1 VQKTQGAEMKNRIEL
16 TKKAKVILFGVIS
29 IILLMQ
35 PALAEKYQIS
45 LFVGMNH
52 VFQYGSEG
60 DYVFSENDFPVT
72 PAHTPPNLGASFAL
86 YIKDN
91 IALELDWR
99 YTLSSKLMLVDPSD
113 QDEVEIDSSKRHT
126 ITLNFIYRFL
136 QGNVKPYIVVGGG
149 LDKILAKDQTYTTQY
164 GFEVDFLAPDK
175 TIDLVANIGAGVQF
189 FFRPNIGIRLDLRYV
204 MIFAE
209 PDNLSGLNGVAG
221 ISFFF

>member
-1 VQKTQGAEMKNRIEL
+1 MKNRIEL
-16 TKKAKVILFGVIS
+16 TKKNKVILFGFMS
-29 IILLMQ
+29 IILLIQ
-35 PALAEKYQIS
+35 PALAEKYQMS

-60 DYVFSENDFPVT
+60 DYVLGENDFPVT
-72 PAHTPPNLGASFAL
+72 PVHTPPNLGASLAL
-86 YIKDN
+86 YLKDN

-99 YTLSSKLMLVDPSD
+99 YTLSSKLALVDPSD
-113 QDEVEIDSSKRHT
+113 QDEVEIDSSKRHS

-149 LDKILAKDQTYTTQY
+149 LDKTLAKDQTYTTQY

-175 TIDLVANIGAGVQF
+175 TIDPIANIGAGVQF
-189 FFRPNIGIRLDLRYV
+189 FVRPNIVIRLDLRYV

-221 ISFFF
+221 ISLFF